1 MRFHRAH
8 ERVFLD
14 VAVLPSGN
22 VHVLAPGEAPLIPSQ
37 RRPDPVEPQGA
48 APGTPGW
55 VIHDASGHPLGPP
68 LATRAEALRHMGM
81 LARRGV
87 DLPLTL
93 SDPDG
98 CYTGDQL
105 A

>member
-1 MRFHRAH
+1 
-8 ERVFLD
+8 VGL
-14 VAVLPSGN
+14 
-22 VHVLAPGEAPLIPSQ
+22 
-37 RRPDPVEPQGA
+37 A
-48 APGTPGW
+48 APTALEPGRPGW
-55 VIHDASGHPLGPP
+55 VIHDANGKPIGPQ
-68 LATRAEALRHMGM
+68 LATRAEALRHMGS

-98 CYTGDQL
+98 RYTGDQL

>member
-22 VHVLAPGEAPLIPSQ
+22 VHVLAPGEAPLIPQQ
-37 RRPDPVEPQGA
+37 RRTEPP
-48 APGTPGW
+48 APPELEPGRRGW
-55 VIHDASGHPLGPP
+55 VIHDAGGHPIGPQ

-93 SDPDG
+93 SDPEG
-98 CYTGDQL
+98 RYTGDQL

>member
-1 MRFHRAH
+1 MRFHRSH

-22 VHVLAPGEAPLIPSQ
+22 VHVLAPGEAPLIPAQ
-37 RRPDPVEPQGA
+37 RRPEWPLPVEA
-48 APGTPGW
+48 VPGQPGW
-55 VIHDASGHPLGPP
+55 VIHDARGHPIGPE
-68 LATRAEALRHMGM
+68 LATRAEALRHMGR

-93 SDPDG
+93 SDPG
-98 CYTGDQL
+98 GRYTGDQL

>member
-22 VHVLAPGEAPLIPSQ
+22 VHVLAPGEAPLIPAQ
-37 RRPDPVEPQGA
+37 RRADPVPPVEA
-48 APGTPGW
+48 APGQSGW
-55 VIHDASGHPLGPP
+55 VIHDAGGHPLGPQ

-98 CYTGDQL
+98 RYTGDQL

>member
-22 VHVLAPGEAPLIPSQ
+22 VHVLAPGEAPLIPTP
-37 RRPDPVEPQGA
+37 RPERPVAPQEPEAGR
-48 APGTPGW
+48 PGW
-55 VIHDASGHPLGPP
+55 VIHDATGLPLGPQ
-68 LATRAEALRHMGM
+68 LATRAEALRHMGS

-98 CYTGDQL
+98 RYTGDQL

>member
-1 MRFHRAH
+1 MRFHRSH

-22 VHVLAPGEAPLIPSQ
+22 VHVLAPGEGPLIPAQ
-37 RRPDPVEPQGA
+37 RQPERLLPVVAEPGQ
-48 APGTPGW
+48 PGW
-55 VIHDASGHPLGPP
+55 VIHDARGMPIGPE
-68 LATRAEALRHMGM
+68 LATRAEALRHMGR

-98 CYTGDQL
+98 RYTGDQL